1 LVWTLGPTNKIR
13 QLSIAHRDR
22 KMGVVPQT
30 AHAFSGINIC
40 EFIKHDPVKVTAAAF
55 LVVAGDGHRMPRT
68 LPAAA

>member
-1 LVWTLGPTNKIR
+1 
-13 QLSIAHRDR
+13 
-22 KMGVVPQT
+22 MGVVPQT

-55 LVVAGDGHRMPRT
+55 LVVSGDGHRMPRT